1 MIRRLAGSRRGGA
14 GLIVAAAMPVLIGA
28 TALAVDLGA
37 AQLQTRRLQGAADAA
52 AMAAA
57 ADPSKAQALA
67 QASVATAAW
76 PASVTAQAT
85 PGTYT
90 SDAAISPAA
99 RFSTGSGASA
109 NAVRVTLSSDT
120 PTYFA
125 RIFGYRSIPIART
138 ATAAQINLASFSLG
152 SRLAAVNGG
161 LVNGLLGG
169 LTGSTVSLSV
179 MDYNAL
185 AGANLD
191 LFGFIDAL
199 RTTGSLSAG
208 SYDGALDATV
218 TTGQILQAAAS
229 AAQANGQLGAAT
241 ALKLLAAQGGN
252 RSLKLGALIDP
263 GLLGSES
270 QDAHGGFQLNA
281 MDLVTAALETA
292 SPTRQVSLDMGA
304 GIPGLAQT
312 KVTVAIGERPNQ
324 SPWLAVT
331 NSGEP
336 VIRTAQARIYL
347 ETSVLGSGL
356 PGIGGLVSI
365 KLPLYV
371 EMASAE
377 ARLRTIDCSTG
388 ASRGVT
394 VEAKTG
400 PSTIAI
406 GSIDPTKLQ
415 DFKTTLAI
423 NRAPLLH
430 ALLVDVVGRATIDLG
445 AAEDW
450 QPVFFDADQIKAGAV
465 QTVSSRAAVASVA
478 QSLITGLD
486 FTGSKALGGIIP
498 LPLDPVLNAVGA
510 LLKPIAPLLDGLIDT
525 ITDTLGVHIGQADV
539 RVTGMRCGTPALV
552 G

>member
-57 ADPSKAQALA
+57 ADPSQAQALA

-99 RFSTGSGASA
+99 RFSTGSGAPA

-169 LTGSTVSLSV
+169 LTGSTISLSV

-185 AGANLD
+185 AGANVD

-208 SYDGALDATV
+208 SYDSALDATV

-331 NSGEP
+331 NTGEP

-365 KLPLYV
+365 KLPLYI

-394 VEAKTG
+394 VEARTG

-415 DFKTTLAI
+415 DFKTPLTI

-450 QPVFFDADQIKAGAV
+450 QPVFFDADQVKAGAV

-525 ITDTLGVHIGQADV
+525 ITDTLGVHVGQADV